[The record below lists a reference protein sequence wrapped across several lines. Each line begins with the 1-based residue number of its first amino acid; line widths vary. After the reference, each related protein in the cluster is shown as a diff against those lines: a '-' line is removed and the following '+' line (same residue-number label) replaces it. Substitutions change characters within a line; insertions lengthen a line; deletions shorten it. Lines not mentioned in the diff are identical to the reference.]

1 LRADGPEVTMA
12 DEAARHDL
20 RQALSSAIGA
30 DQAATLMEQL
40 PPVPW
45 DQLATKG
52 DVAALAERVDARFEL
67 FEHKLVSE
75 FRRQIIEQNRL
86 LFFSMLGAIFTT
98 ASLVFAAARF

>member
-1 LRADGPEVTMA
+1 MA
-12 DEAARHDL
+12 DEAARHEL

-45 DQLATKG
+45 DQLATKS
-52 DVAALAERVDARFEL
+52 DVAVLSDRMDQRFEL
-67 FEHKLVSE
+67 FEHKLIGE

-98 ASLVFAAARF
+98 ASLAFAAARF

>member
-1 LRADGPEVTMA
+1 LRATDREATMA

-20 RQALSSAIGA
+20 RQEIASAIGA

-45 DQLATKG
+45 DQLATKT
-52 DVAALAERVDARFEL
+52 DLDQRFEL

-86 LFFSMLGAIFTT
+86 LFFSTLGAIFTT
-98 ASLVFAAARF
+98 ASLAFAAARL

>member
-1 LRADGPEVTMA
+1 MA

-20 RQALSSAIGA
+20 RQALASAIGA

-45 DQLATKG
+45 DQLATK
-52 DVAALAERVDARFEL
+52 DDIRSLAERMDARFEL
-67 FEHKLVSE
+67 VEHKLVGE

-98 ASLVFAAARF
+98 ASLAFAAARF

>member
-1 LRADGPEVTMA
+1 LRATDREVTMP

-45 DQLATKG
+45 DRLATKE
-52 DVAALAERVDARFEL
+52 DLDQRFEL

-75 FRRQIIEQNRL
+75 FRRQVIEQNRL

-98 ASLVFAAARF
+98 ASLAFAAARF